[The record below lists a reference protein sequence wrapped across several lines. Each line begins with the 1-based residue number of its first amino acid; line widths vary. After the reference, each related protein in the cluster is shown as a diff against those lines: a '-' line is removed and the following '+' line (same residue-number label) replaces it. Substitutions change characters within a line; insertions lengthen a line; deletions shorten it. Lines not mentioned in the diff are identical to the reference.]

1 MLPQAICQDW
11 HGSVP
16 AIPSNVKSAPNGRQ
30 ARLDRAY
37 VTPSL
42 HSAVV
47 DCQAVDPPSYALG
60 ISDHRPVVVTLEVK
74 DRSPYRHPWRV
85 DNRLF
90 SDETARASLRNR
102 LSASI
107 GGHSWDALK
116 QAWRDIC
123 TDEGKK
129 LKHRYS
135 GLVRATLQRIRIV
148 ERGEPTSLLMKT
160 YANDLKLRLARL
172 RTLTSTTASS
182 YQARHLPSSHPE
194 VLNYVN
200 STRVGRM
207 EDRGNLSKQDIPR
220 SPLTSLHGIAVVD
233 SVCILGISYRASG
246 ATSESWEEEVKELK
260 QQITRALEF
269 NFPYYVRRYLLMGV
283 FTDTYALKTTLRVLQ
298 LPEEHPARKLA
309 TYFLGVQS
317 RLFLQ
322 TQPSGPKAINPTPFY
337 GHVIGIYK
345 RIAQLNLDTPL
356 LECRNTELAQEL
368 LVNSGCE
375 AKNPGFPWVL
385 LTPSWLPG
393 SIQDVVWRFG
403 WSVLPTA
410 DRMYKWH
417 YVRSEQCV
425 HCKKHENNKHA
436 LITCRVAKIFW
447 SLVDKAYHPLGIERP
462 GLNTSAFT
470 SNSSVVTLSFP
481 SDFLTA
487 SLSSDAPFR
496 SSSLSTR
503 QRLATEREKPA
514 ALHEKRADLLG
525 PRCAHF
531 PGMMTK

>member
-1 MLPQAICQDW
+1 MLLQAICQNW

-16 AIPSNVKSAPNGRQ
+16 AIPSNVKSAPKGRQ
-30 ARLDRAY
+30 VRLDRAY

-42 HSAVV
+42 QSAVV

-74 DRSPYRHPWRV
+74 DRSPYRQPWRI

-102 LSASI
+102 LAAST
-107 GGHSWDALK
+107 GDRSWDALK
-116 QAWRDIC
+116 QVWRDIC

-148 ERGEPTSLLMKT
+148 ERGGPTSLLMKT
-160 YANDLKLRLARL
+160 YANDLKVRLARL

-200 STRVGRM
+200 SIRVGRI
-207 EDRGNLSKQDIPR
+207 EDRGNLSKQDIARFCAHFESMGMSELRLDLDSLCSHPFLSNLPQL
-220 SPLTSLHGIAVVD
+220 SPEEGGWNIPLAVV
-233 SVCILGISYRASG
+233 LA
-246 ATSESWEEEVKELK
+246 
-260 QQITRALEF
+260 
-269 NFPYYVRRYLLMGV
+269 
-283 FTDTYALKTTLRVLQ
+283 DTYALKTTLRVLQ

-322 TQPSGPKAINPTPFY
+322 TQPPGPKAINPTPFY
-337 GHVIGIYK
+337 RHVIGIYK
-345 RIAQLNLDTPL
+345 RIAALNLDTPL
-356 LECRNTELAQEL
+356 LD
-368 LVNSGCE
+368 
-375 AKNPGFPWVL
+375 
-385 LTPSWLPG
+385 WLPG

-403 WSVLPTA
+403 RSVLPTA

-417 YVRSEQCV
+417 NVRSEQCV
-425 HCKKHENNKHA
+425 HCKKHEDNKHA
-436 LITCRVAKIFW
+436 LITCRVAKVFW
-447 SLVDKAYHPLGIERP
+447 SLVDKAYHPLG
-462 GLNTSAFT
+462 
-470 SNSSVVTLSFP
+470 
-481 SDFLTA
+481 
-487 SLSSDAPFR
+487 
-496 SSSLSTR
+496 
-503 QRLATEREKPA
+503 
-514 ALHEKRADLLG
+514 
-525 PRCAHF
+525 
-531 PGMMTK
+531 

>member
-1 MLPQAICQDW
+1 MRRSGHLPF
-11 HGSVP
+11 
-16 AIPSNVKSAPNGRQ
+16 RRTQ

-42 HSAVV
+42 QSAVV

-60 ISDHRPVVVTLEVK
+60 ISDHRPVVVT
-74 DRSPYRHPWRV
+74 RV

-102 LSASI
+102 LAAST
-107 GGHSWDALK
+107 GDRSWDALK
-116 QAWRDIC
+116 QVWRDIC
-123 TDEGKK
+123 TDE
-129 LKHRYS
+129 
-135 GLVRATLQRIRIV
+135 
-148 ERGEPTSLLMKT
+148 
-160 YANDLKLRLARL
+160 
-172 RTLTSTTASS
+172 
-182 YQARHLPSSHPE
+182 
-194 VLNYVN
+194 
-200 STRVGRM
+200 
-207 EDRGNLSKQDIPR
+207 
-220 SPLTSLHGIAVVD
+220 D

-260 QQITRALEF
+260 QQITRALEGGW
-269 NFPYYVRRYLLMGV
+269 NIPSAVVLA
-283 FTDTYALKTTLRVLQ
+283 DTYALKKTLRVLQ

-322 TQPSGPKAINPTPFY
+322 TQPPGPKAINPTPFY
-337 GHVIGIYK
+337 RHVIRIYK
-345 RIAQLNLDTPL
+345 RIAALNLDTPL
-356 LECRNTELAQEL
+356 LEYRNTELAQEL

-425 HCKKHENNKHA
+425 YCHKHEDNKHA
-436 LITCRVAKIFW
+436 LITCRVAKVFW
-447 SLVDKAYHPLGIERP
+447 SLVDKAYY
-462 GLNTSAFT
+462 
-470 SNSSVVTLSFP
+470 
-481 SDFLTA
+481 
-487 SLSSDAPFR
+487 
-496 SSSLSTR
+496 
-503 QRLATEREKPA
+503 
-514 ALHEKRADLLG
+514 LLG
-525 PRCAHF
+525 
-531 PGMMTK
+531 

>member
-1 MLPQAICQDW
+1 MYLIF
-11 HGSVP
+11 
-16 AIPSNVKSAPNGRQ
+16 RT
-30 ARLDRAY
+30 ARLDRVY
-37 VTPSL
+37 VTSSL
-42 HSAVV
+42 RSAVV

-60 ISDHRPVVVTLEVK
+60 ISDHRPVVVTLAVK

-90 SDETARASLRNR
+90 SDKTARASLRNR
-102 LSASI
+102 LAAST
-107 GGHSWDALK
+107 GDRSWDALK
-116 QAWRDIC
+116 QVWRDIC

-194 VLNYVN
+194 GVMPSLITSWQSCSV
-200 STRVGRM
+200 VGRNVQTLNM
-207 EDRGNLSKQDIPR
+207 LNRDIIDYTRQRQARGWLTSLDQAQAFDRVEHKFIFATLLA

-246 ATSESWEEEVKELK
+246 ATSESWEEEVKALK

-269 NFPYYVRRYLLMGV
+269 HFPYYVRRYLLMGV

-322 TQPSGPKAINPTPFY
+322 TQPPGPKAINPTPFY
-337 GHVIGIYK
+337 RHVIGIYK

-417 YVRSEQCV
+417 
-425 HCKKHENNKHA
+425 
-436 LITCRVAKIFW
+436 
-447 SLVDKAYHPLGIERP
+447 
-462 GLNTSAFT
+462 
-470 SNSSVVTLSFP
+470 
-481 SDFLTA
+481 
-487 SLSSDAPFR
+487 
-496 SSSLSTR
+496 
-503 QRLATEREKPA
+503 
-514 ALHEKRADLLG
+514 
-525 PRCAHF
+525 
-531 PGMMTK
+531 